1 MRPVIGF
8 VRGHAVAISELPM
21 NVGLKVG
28 KRSSQDFV
36 ELPRPVLVRRASRLW
51 RVIEKVIG
59 EEFLEHLEIPAALH
73 LLRVAANDSLCHF
86 AWFAADHDLLQVV

>member
-1 MRPVIGF
+1 MLGNLAAAYAHDIDGLEVNLAAGRRHPQEFSPVRPMIGF

-59 EEFLEHLEIPAALH
+59 E
-73 LLRVAANDSLCHF
+73 S
-86 AWFAADHDLLQVV
+86 